1 MLLANDIHY
10 LTNLLSGA
18 TPGRMFLLLEERSLK
33 ELQGGTPKKIKGRAA
48 DIIPIIQTIT
58 RDGRYIYKT
67 VTLANGNTHQCWVMS
82 FPPDSKKPL
91 RSMTQDVLVW
101 CDCPYFTYHLEVALT
116 QDNASVI
123 AYSNGAD
130 PVVRNPG
137 KRKYLCKHLY
147 AVLRDIKDRVG
158 GKEK

>member
-1 MLLANDIHY
+1 MLLANDIRY
-10 LTNLLSGA
+10 LTSLLSG
-18 TPGRMFLLLEERSLK
+18 TDPTRLFLLLEERSLK
-33 ELQGGTPKKIKGRAA
+33 ELRDVTPKKIRGRAA
-48 DIIPIIQTIT
+48 DIIPMIQTIT

-82 FPPDSKKPL
+82 FPPGEKSL
-91 RSMTQDVLVW
+91 NSMSQDVLVW

-130 PVVRNPG
+130 PVVKNPG

-147 AVLRDIKDRVG
+147 AVLRDIKDRLE
-158 GKEK
+158 GKGK